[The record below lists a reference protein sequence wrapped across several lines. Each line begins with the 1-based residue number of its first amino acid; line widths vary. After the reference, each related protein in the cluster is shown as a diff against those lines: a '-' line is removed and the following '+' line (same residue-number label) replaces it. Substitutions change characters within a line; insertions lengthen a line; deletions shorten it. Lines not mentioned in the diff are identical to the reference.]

1 MMLFLDP
8 QFSHL
13 PSGNQSICLVI
24 FPERIKVNA
33 SFRNNLWNLISGALA
48 VVCLLLMATLGILL
62 KNRSGC
68 CPCQEK
74 WIGYRCNCYFFSS
87 EEKTWAESRD
97 FCASQN
103 SSLLQLERK
112 DEFSCRI
119 SGGRY
124 YWIGLTYNE
133 RRGAWLWEDGSAL
146 SRDLFPSF
154 PPLNPQNC
162 TVYKPRGTIVD
173 QECKNKYGFICKHRH
188 I

>member
-1 MMLFLDP
+1 MAAF
-8 QFSHL
+8 Q
-13 PSGNQSICLVI
+13 
-24 FPERIKVNA
+24 
-33 SFRNNLWNLISGALA
+33 NNLWNLISGALA
-48 VVCLLLMATLGILL
+48 VLCLLLMATLGILL
-62 KNRSGC
+62 KNSFATESTLPTSSPGSTLEPQRGSGC

-74 WIGYRCNCYFFSS
+74 WIGYRCNCYFFSN

-97 FCASQN
+97 FCASHN
-103 SSLLQLERK
+103 SSLLQLESK
-112 DEFSCRI
+112 DEFSFRI